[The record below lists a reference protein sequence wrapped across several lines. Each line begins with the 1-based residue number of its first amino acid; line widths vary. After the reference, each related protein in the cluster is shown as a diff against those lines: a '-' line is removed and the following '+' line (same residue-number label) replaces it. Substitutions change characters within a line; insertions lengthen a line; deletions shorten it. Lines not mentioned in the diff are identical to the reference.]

1 MTERQRSYVMSEEI
15 KYWFAIYTKPRWE
28 KKIAKILNEKGIEN
42 YCPLKKVINQWSD
55 RKRIVLEPIFK
66 SYIFVKIDNEKKWD
80 LKKINGVINF
90 VYWVGKPAV
99 IREQEINIIKKFLND
114 FTDVSVEQVSL
125 NINDKVKIV
134 QGVLMNYEGIIIELL
149 GKKAR
154 IKIDGMGLVMNANVD
169 KRNLSLMSPA

>member
-99 IREQEINIIKKFLND
+99 IREQEINIIKKFFN
-114 FTDVSVEQVSL
+114 
-125 NINDKVKIV
+125 
-134 QGVLMNYEGIIIELL
+134 
-149 GKKAR
+149 
-154 IKIDGMGLVMNANVD
+154 
-169 KRNLSLMSPA
+169 